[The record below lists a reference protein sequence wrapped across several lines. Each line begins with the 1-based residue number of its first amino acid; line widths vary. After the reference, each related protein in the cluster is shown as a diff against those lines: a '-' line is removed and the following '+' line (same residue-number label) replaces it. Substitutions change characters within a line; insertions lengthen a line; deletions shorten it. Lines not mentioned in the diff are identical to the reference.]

1 MKHLKKF
8 NEDKETE
15 EFIRNQRDD
24 KKLGDSDIT
33 SGAVNCKFCSQCG
46 KTNDGVTNPHEKF
59 CADCGAYKVMADA
72 FTPDHK
78 EVKTFAFVP
87 RK

>member
-1 MKHLKKF
+1 MNIVELLLSK
-8 NEDKETE
+8 
-15 EFIRNQRDD
+15 
-24 KKLGDSDIT
+24 
-33 SGAVNCKFCSQCG
+33 GANIND